1 MLHPVLLDRQP
12 PYLDRRHAD
21 ASLLL
26 APIGSERLLSLL
38 CAHLGAAGRRPLVL
52 TSGVPTAAYEQAIR
66 RVRPVERVAAV
77 SDFRHSEW
85 YEPSDWLLFVDARW
99 YTSDHTE
106 IAALLKDVS
115 RSNGHS
121 THLTRPPR
129 HRGGTTER
137 VETGDDGSVQRI
149 RRYYDQ
155 TTWPYLSGVIASL
168 VPAGCLRAL
177 PDPLPLG
184 SLTELRRALVV
195 HDVPCRDI
203 AAEAPAFDFESARD
217 FLLANEQAVLAR
229 AGAALPLTEDRAARL
244 DADIRL
250 VGPVIVHRGAS
261 VQRGAVVIGPSV
273 IGEAAVVGSGALVAQ
288 CVVWHDT
295 VVPPG
300 ARIRHQVI
308 PAAPDSGAVD
318 LSMSADGELV
328 PMRAQPRPRS
338 SSYPSLKAAID
349 AVVAFVALLVLSPL
363 LLAIALVIAFDSRGS
378 VLFADMREGRAGRL
392 FRCLKF
398 RTMVHDGAA
407 RQREMQAR
415 NEVDG
420 PQFKL
425 EKDPR
430 VTRVGRWLRP
440 MSLDELPQLV
450 NVLRGEMSL
459 IGPRPSPFREN
470 QLCVPWR
477 RGRLS
482 VRPGI
487 TGLWQICR
495 HDRRHGDFHQ
505 WIYMDLLYVRHMS
518 LWVDFKIAL
527 ATVLTLGGKTH
538 VPVHWIVPAARQ
550 QP

>member
-12 PYLDRRHAD
+12 PYLDRGHAD

-26 APIGSERLLSLL
+26 APIGGERLLSLL
-38 CAHLGAAGRRPLVL
+38 CARLGAAGRRPLVL
-52 TSGVPTAAYEQAIR
+52 TSGVPTAAYEQAIQR
-66 RVRPVERVAAV
+66 IGPVERVAAV
-77 SDFRHSEW
+77 ADFRHSEW

-99 YTSDHTE
+99 YTTDHTA
-106 IAALLKDVS
+106 ITALLKDVS

-137 VETGDDGSVQRI
+137 VERGDDGSVRRI

-168 VPAGCLRAL
+168 VSAGCLRAL
-177 PDPLPLG
+177 PHPLPLG

-195 HDVPCRDI
+195 HNVPCRDI
-203 AAEAPAFDFESARD
+203 AAETPAFDFESARD

-229 AGAALPLTEDRAARL
+229 AAAALPLTEDRAARL

-273 IGEAAVVGSGALVAQ
+273 IGEDAVVGSGALVAQ

-300 ARIRHQVI
+300 ARIRHQVV

-318 LSMSADGELV
+318 LSMSPDGELV
-328 PMRAQPRPRS
+328 PLRAQARPRS
-338 SSYPSLKAAID
+338 SSYPPLKAAVD

-477 RGRLS
+477 QGRLS

>member
-12 PYLDRRHAD
+12 PYLDRGHAD

-26 APIGSERLLSLL
+26 APIGGERLLSLL
-38 CAHLGAAGRRPLVL
+38 CARLGAAGRRPLVL
-52 TSGVPTAAYEQAIR
+52 TSGLPTAAYEQAVR
-66 RVRPVERVAAV
+66 RVCPVERIAAV
-77 SDFRHSEW
+77 SDFRPSEW

-99 YTSDHTE
+99 YTPDHTA
-106 IAALLKDVS
+106 IAALLNDVAG
-115 RSNGHS
+115 SNGHS

-137 VETGDDGSVQRI
+137 VETGDDGSVRRI

-168 VPAGCLRAL
+168 VSAGCLRTL

-203 AAEAPAFDFESARD
+203 AAEAPAFDFASARD
-217 FLLANEQAVLAR
+217 FLLANEQTVLAR
-229 AGAALPLTEDRAARL
+229 AGAALPLNANRPARV
-244 DADIRL
+244 DADVRL
-250 VGPVIVHRGAS
+250 VGPVIVHEGAS

-273 IGEAAVVGSGALVAQ
+273 IGDGAVVGSGALVAQ

-300 ARIRHQVI
+300 ARIRHQVV
-308 PAAPDSGAVD
+308 PAAPASGAVD
-318 LSMSADGELV
+318 LSISPDGELV
-328 PMRAQPRPRS
+328 PVRAQARPRS

-349 AVVAFVALLVLSPL
+349 AVVAFVALILLSPL
-363 LLAIALVIAFDSRGS
+363 LLAIATVIAFDSRGS

-407 RQREMQAR
+407 RQREMQAC

-477 RGRLS
+477 QGRLS

-518 LWVDFKIAL
+518 LWVDLKIAL

>member
-137 VETGDDGSVQRI
+137 VETGDDGSVRRI

-177 PDPLPLG
+177 PAPLPLP
-184 SLTELRRALVV
+184 SLAELRRALVA
-195 HDVPCRDI
+195 HNVPCRDVPSHS
-203 AAEAPAFDFESARD
+203 PAFDLSSAGD
-217 FLLANEQAVLAR
+217 FFLANEIAVLAR
-229 AGAALPLTEDRAARL
+229 RDRSDPAVRLERRASIDAGARL
-244 DADIRL
+244 I
-250 VGPVIVHRGAS
+250 GPVMVHDDAAIH
-261 VQRGAVVIGPSV
+261 RGAVVIGPSV
-273 IGEAAVVGSGALVAQ
+273 VGAGAVIGAGAIVAQ

-295 VVPPG
+295 IVPPG
-300 ARIRHQVI
+300 VSIRHQV
-308 PAAPDSGAVD
+308 
-318 LSMSADGELV
+318 
-328 PMRAQPRPRS
+328 
-338 SSYPSLKAAID
+338 
-349 AVVAFVALLVLSPL
+349 
-363 LLAIALVIAFDSRGS
+363 
-378 VLFADMREGRAGRL
+378 
-392 FRCLKF
+392 
-398 RTMVHDGAA
+398 
-407 RQREMQAR
+407 
-415 NEVDG
+415 
-420 PQFKL
+420 
-425 EKDPR
+425 
-430 VTRVGRWLRP
+430 
-440 MSLDELPQLV
+440 
-450 NVLRGEMSL
+450 
-459 IGPRPSPFREN
+459 
-470 QLCVPWR
+470 
-477 RGRLS
+477 
-482 VRPGI
+482 
-487 TGLWQICR
+487 
-495 HDRRHGDFHQ
+495 
-505 WIYMDLLYVRHMS
+505 
-518 LWVDFKIAL
+518 
-527 ATVLTLGGKTH
+527 
-538 VPVHWIVPAARQ
+538 VPAARE
-550 QP
+550 